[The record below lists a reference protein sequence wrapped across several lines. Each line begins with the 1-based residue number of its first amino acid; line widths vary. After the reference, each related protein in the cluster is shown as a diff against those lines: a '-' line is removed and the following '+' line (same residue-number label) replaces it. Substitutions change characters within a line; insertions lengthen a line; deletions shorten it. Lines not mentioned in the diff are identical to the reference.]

1 MNTTYSQPHKISPSY
16 QLISSLPI
24 SAENVLSLTESF
36 WLSLLTYGNVSVLW
50 FPGGNVGIELT

>member
-36 WLSLLTYGNVSVLW
+36 WLSLLT
-50 FPGGNVGIELT
+50 